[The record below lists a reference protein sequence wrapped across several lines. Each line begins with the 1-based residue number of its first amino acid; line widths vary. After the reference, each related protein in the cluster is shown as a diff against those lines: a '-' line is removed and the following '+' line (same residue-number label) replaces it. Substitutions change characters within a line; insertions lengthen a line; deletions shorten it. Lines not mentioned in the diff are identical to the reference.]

1 MRLLTFF
8 LCATTLILSVDS
20 LCYGNPLLDPID
32 DQYLKL
38 KIDSTLSS
46 DSVQRLHFVQYHIRE
61 AHQSLNTN
69 QLDTAI
75 THAEMITNYDVNQIP
90 GSLLSQAYYIIG
102 KANRINNR
110 TDLALKNYLVAIQK
124 LRYSDEIGYRS
135 VIYQELGAI
144 YKENGW
150 ISKSIEKYIEALKV
164 EDKLENEYKQIE
176 LLNIIIGLY
185 LESNDY
191 KNAILYQERL
201 LPLYSRHDLHKA
213 LDLMQNISDNYM
225 IVKNYQSAVFLQSQ
239 ILDVKKKY
247 NDVEGQLSVLLEF
260 LKIYQRQQDFT
271 KLFTYHKFF
280 SNLYHSQN
288 KKELSVNARSLKGES
303 LLILGDVFTTFGNL
317 NVKENYERALLYY
330 DTASSIFYTL
340 SDYGKV
346 AEAKLSTAKIYYNL
360 KEYKSAIENCELAVP
375 YFIQDNNYYQ
385 LMLSYE
391 LISESYMK
399 LDKFKPAY
407 QAQAQYIKYSDSLDD
422 IRTKQIDDLIDQY
435 KENTNRI
442 AFQNLE
448 QAMLQKELDT
458 LSDELLHLEIEK
470 QNRDIELL
478 IKEKSLNDLALKNEQ
493 LKNEQ
498 VTNENILLQQQIE
511 AELRERKILNLQA
524 ESSRQE
530 AELKNQ
536 QLYQITNEQQIYA
549 LEQEKKLS
557 DLQLQKGE
565 FQKMVYLLSSI
576 IIFILLISAVI
587 GYFNIRKSKSK
598 ISAKNKYIE
607 KQNKKLKDLNEEKN
621 RLIRIVAHDL
631 KNPLTS
637 ALTLSEI
644 IYKRFGKGTNEEQ
657 HNISLIRRS
666 LRRMQEMINKI
677 LDVKAIDSKQLNL
690 EYEAVNVRLIVNY
703 LIELFSR
710 KAEKK
715 NITILNETEESYI
728 HVDRDYFIQIL
739 ENLIS
744 NALKFSSMNT
754 SVRISTQEYD
764 DSCQISVADEGPG
777 FNKAELKRLFHENT
791 KLSPKP
797 TNGESGN
804 GLGLSIVKKYVE
816 AMNGKVW
823 CETKP
828 GQGSTFYVVF
838 EKEMVP
844 A

>member
-1 MRLLTFF
+1 MRLLIFL
-8 LCATTLILSVDS
+8 LCATTLIFSVDL
-20 LCYGNPLLDPID
+20 LCYGDPVLDPVD
-32 DQYLKL
+32 DQYIKL

-46 DSVQRLHFVQYHIRE
+46 DSIQRLHFAQYHLRE
-61 AHQSLNTN
+61 AHQALNTN
-69 QLDTAI
+69 QLDSAI
-75 THAEMITNYDVNQIP
+75 THAELITKFDVSQIS
-90 GSLLSQAYYIIG
+90 GGLLSQAFYIIG
-102 KANRINNR
+102 KVNRVNNR

-135 VIYQELGAI
+135 VLYQELGDI
-144 YKENGW
+144 YRENGW
-150 ISKSIEKYIEALKV
+150 ISKSIEKYIEALNV
-164 EDKLENEYKQIE
+164 ETKLENEYEQIE
-176 LLNIIIGLY
+176 LLNTIVALY

-191 KNAILYQERL
+191 NNAILYQERL
-201 LPLYSRHDLHKA
+201 LPLYSRHNLHKS
-213 LDLMQNISDNYM
+213 LSLMEEISDNYL
-225 IVKNYQSAVFLQSQ
+225 IIKNYQAAVFLQSQ
-239 ILDVKKKY
+239 ILEVRKKFKDV
-247 NDVEGQLSVLLEF
+247 DGQLSTLLEF
-260 LKIYQRQQDFT
+260 LKIYQQQPDFT

-288 KKELSVNARSLKGES
+288 KNDLTNKAKLLKGES

-317 NVKENYERALLYY
+317 NVKENYDRALLYY
-330 DTASSIFYTL
+330 DSASSIFYAL
-340 SDYGKV
+340 GHYNKV
-346 AEAKLSTAKIYYNL
+346 ADSKLSVARIYHNL
-360 KEYKSAIENCELAVP
+360 EDYKSAIENCELAIP
-375 YFIQDNNYYQ
+375 LFSQEKNYYK
-385 LMLSYE
+385 LMLSFE

-399 LDKFKPAY
+399 LDRYKPAF
-407 QAQAQYIKYSDSLDD
+407 QAQAQYIIFSDSLEQA
-422 IRTKQIDDLIDQY
+422 RTKQIDELIDQY

-458 LSDELLHLEIEK
+458 LSDELLFLEIEK

-498 VTNENILLQQQIE
+498 VTNENILLQQQID
-511 AELRERKILNLQA
+511 AELRDMKILNLQA
-524 ESSRQE
+524 ETSRQE
-530 AELKNQ
+530 ADLKNQ
-536 QLYQITNEQQIYA
+536 QIYQITNEQQIYA

-565 FQKMVYLLSSI
+565 VQRIVYLLSTI

-587 GYFNIRKSKSK
+587 GYFNIRRSRSK
-598 ISAKNKYIE
+598 ISAKNRFIE
-607 KQNKKLKDLNEEKN
+607 KQNEKLKDLNEEKN

-637 ALTLSEI
+637 ALTLSDMI
-644 IYKRFGKGTNEEQ
+644 HTKSIQGSNEEQ
-657 HNISLIRRS
+657 HSISLIRRS

-690 EYEAVNVRLIVNY
+690 EYEAVNVRLVINY
-703 LIELFSR
+703 LIELFAG
-710 KAEKK
+710 KAKKK
-715 NITILNETEESYI
+715 NIIIINESEESYI
-728 HVDRDYFIQIL
+728 YVDKDYFIQIL

-754 SVRISTQEYD
+754 IVRISSHESN
-764 DSCQISVADEGPG
+764 DSCQISVTDEGPG
-777 FNKAELKRLFHENT
+777 FNKRELKELFHENK

-797 TNGESGN
+797 TNGESSN

-823 CETKP
+823 CETTP
-828 GQGSTFYVVF
+828 GQGSTFYIEF
-838 EKEMVP
+838 EKVM
-844 A
+844 AMA

>member
-1 MRLLTFF
+1 
-8 LCATTLILSVDS
+8 VDF
-20 LCYGNPLLDPID
+20 LCYGDPVLNPID
-32 DQYLKL
+32 DQYIKL

-46 DSVQRLHFVQYHIRE
+46 DSIQRLHFVQYHLRE
-61 AHQSLNTN
+61 AHQALNTDK
-69 QLDTAI
+69 LDSAI
-75 THAEMITNYDVNQIP
+75 THAGMVTKFDVNQIS
-90 GSLLSQAYYIIG
+90 GGLLSQAFYIIG
-102 KANRINNR
+102 KANRINDR

-135 VIYQELGAI
+135 AIYQELGAI

-164 EDKLENEYKQIE
+164 EEKQENEYEQIK
-176 LLNIIIGLY
+176 LLNIISALY

-191 KNAILYQERL
+191 NNAILYQERL
-201 LPLYSRHDLHKA
+201 LPLYSRHNLHKA
-213 LDLMQNISDNYM
+213 LDLMQEISDNYLV
-225 IVKNYQSAVFLQSQ
+225 IKNYQSAVFLQSQ
-239 ILDVKKKY
+239 ILDVRKKY
-247 NDVEGQLSVLLEF
+247 HDVDGQLSALLEF
-260 LKIYQRQQDFT
+260 LKIYQLEQDFT

-288 KKELSVNARSLKGES
+288 KKELSDKARALKGES
-303 LLILGDVFTTFGNL
+303 LLILGNVFTTFGNL
-317 NVKENYERALLYY
+317 NVKENYDRALSYY
-330 DTASSIFYTL
+330 DTASSIFNTL
-340 SDYGKV
+340 GQYGKV
-346 AEAKLSTAKIYYNL
+346 AEAKLSSARIYHNL
-360 KEYKSAIENCELAVP
+360 EDYKSAIENCELAIP
-375 YFIQDNNYYQ
+375 YFSQDNNYYQ
-385 LMLSYE
+385 LMLSYD

-399 LDKFKPAY
+399 MDRFKQAY

-422 IRTKQIDDLIDQY
+422 LRTKQISELIDQY
-435 KENTNRI
+435 KENTSRI

-470 QNRDIELL
+470 QDRDIELL
-478 IKEKSLNDLALKNEQ
+478 IKEKSLNDLALRNEQ

-498 VTNENILLQQQIE
+498 VTNENTLLQQQIE

-524 ESSRQE
+524 NNSRQE
-530 AELKNQ
+530 ADLKNQ
-536 QLYQITNEQQIYA
+536 ELYKKTKEQQILA

-565 FQKMVYLLSSI
+565 VQKMVYLLSSI
-576 IIFILLISAVI
+576 IIFILLISAII
-587 GYFNIRKSKSK
+587 GYFNIRRSKSK
-598 ISAKNKYIE
+598 ISAKNRHIE
-607 KQNKKLKDLNEEKN
+607 EQNKKLKDLNEEKN

-644 IYKRFGKGTNEEQ
+644 IYKRFSQGTNEEQ

-666 LRRMQEMINKI
+666 LRRMHEMINKI

-690 EYEAVNVRLIVNY
+690 EYEAVNVKLIVNY
-703 LIELFSR
+703 LIELFTR

-715 NITILNETEESYI
+715 NIRILNESEESYI
-728 HVDRDYFIQIL
+728 HVDRDYFTQIL

-754 SVRISTQEYD
+754 IVTISTYENRDSCRISVT
-764 DSCQISVADEGPG
+764 DEGPG
-777 FNKAELKRLFHENT
+777 FNKEELKQLFHENS

-797 TNGESGN
+797 TNGESSN

-823 CETKP
+823 CETAP
-828 GQGSTFYVVF
+828 GQGSTFYVEF
-838 EKEMVP
+838 EKEMVL

>member
-1 MRLLTFF
+1 
-8 LCATTLILSVDS
+8 
-20 LCYGNPLLDPID
+20 
-32 DQYLKL
+32 
-38 KIDSTLSS
+38 
-46 DSVQRLHFVQYHIRE
+46 
-61 AHQSLNTN
+61 
-69 QLDTAI
+69 
-75 THAEMITNYDVNQIP
+75 
-90 GSLLSQAYYIIG
+90 
-102 KANRINNR
+102 
-110 TDLALKNYLVAIQK
+110 
-124 LRYSDEIGYRS
+124 
-135 VIYQELGAI
+135 
-144 YKENGW
+144 
-150 ISKSIEKYIEALKV
+150 
-164 EDKLENEYKQIE
+164 
-176 LLNIIIGLY
+176 
-185 LESNDY
+185 
-191 KNAILYQERL
+191 
-201 LPLYSRHDLHKA
+201 
-213 LDLMQNISDNYM
+213 
-225 IVKNYQSAVFLQSQ
+225 
-239 ILDVKKKY
+239 
-247 NDVEGQLSVLLEF
+247 
-260 LKIYQRQQDFT
+260 
-271 KLFTYHKFF
+271 
-280 SNLYHSQN
+280 
-288 KKELSVNARSLKGES
+288 
-303 LLILGDVFTTFGNL
+303 
-317 NVKENYERALLYY
+317 
-330 DTASSIFYTL
+330 
-340 SDYGKV
+340 
-346 AEAKLSTAKIYYNL
+346 
-360 KEYKSAIENCELAVP
+360 
-375 YFIQDNNYYQ
+375 
-385 LMLSYE
+385 
-391 LISESYMK
+391 MK

-407 QAQAQYIKYSDSLDD
+407 QAQAQYIKYSDSLDE
-422 IRTKQIDDLIDQY
+422 IRTKQIDELIDQY

-448 QAMLQKELDT
+448 QAMLQRELDT

-511 AELRERKILNLQA
+511 AELREREILNLQA

-530 AELKNQ
+530 ADLKNKE
-536 QLYQITNEQQIYA
+536 LDQIRNQQQILT

-565 FQKMVYLLSSI
+565 VQKMVYLLSSI
-576 IIFILLISAVI
+576 IIFILLVSAVI

-598 ISAKNKYIE
+598 ISAKNRYIE
-607 KQNKKLKDLNEEKN
+607 KQNRKLKDLNEEKN

-644 IYKRFGKGTNEEQ
+644 IYQKFGKGTNEEQ

-703 LIELFSR
+703 LMELFSR

-715 NITILNETEESYI
+715 NITILNEAEESYI
-728 HVDRDYFIQIL
+728 RVDRDYFIQIL

-754 SVRISTQEYD
+754 SVRISTQENND
-764 DSCQISVADEGPG
+764 TCQISVADEGPG
-777 FNKAELKRLFHENT
+777 FNKKELKQLFNENT

-797 TNGESGN
+797 TNGESSN

-828 GQGSTFYVVF
+828 GQGSTFFVEF
-838 EKEMVP
+838 EKEMVL

>member
-1 MRLLTFF
+1 MRLLNF
-8 LCATTLILSVDS
+8 LLYATTLILSVDN

-32 DQYLKL
+32 DQYIKL
-38 KIDSTLSS
+38 KIDSTISS
-46 DSVQRLHFVQYHIRE
+46 DSIQRLHFVHYHLIE
-61 AHQSLNTN
+61 AHKALNTN

-75 THAEMITNYDVNQIP
+75 THAEMITMYDVNQVP
-90 GSLLSQAYYIIG
+90 GSLLSQAFYIIG
-102 KANRINNR
+102 KANRINNK

-144 YKENGW
+144 YQENGW

-164 EDKLENEYKQIE
+164 EERLENEYKQIE
-176 LLNIIIGLY
+176 LLNTIIALY

-191 KNAILYQERL
+191 NNAILYQERL
-201 LPLYSRHDLHKA
+201 LPLYSRHDIHKA
-213 LDLMQNISDNYM
+213 LNLMENMSDNYLV
-225 IVKNYQSAVFLQSQ
+225 VKNYQSAVFLQSQ
-239 ILDVKKKY
+239 ILDVRKKY
-247 NDVEGQLSVLLEF
+247 NDVDGELSVLLEF
-260 LKIYQRQQDFT
+260 LRIYQQQQDYT

-288 KKELSVNARSLKGES
+288 KKELTDDTRSLKGES

-317 NVKENYERALLYY
+317 NVKENYDRALSYY
-330 DTASSIFYTL
+330 DSASSIFYGL
-340 SDYGKV
+340 GKYGKV
-346 AEAKLSTAKIYYNL
+346 AEAKLSGAKIYHNL
-360 KEYKSAIENCELAVP
+360 KEYKSAIENCEQAIP
-375 YFIQDNNYYQ
+375 YFIQEKNYYQ

-407 QAQAQYIKYSDSLDD
+407 QAQAQYIKYSDSLDE
-422 IRTKQIDDLIDQY
+422 IRTKQIDALIDQY

-448 QAMLQKELDT
+448 QAMLQRELDT

-470 QNRDIELL
+470 QNRDIVLL
-478 IKEKSLNDLALKNEQ
+478 IKEKSLNDLALKHEQ

-511 AELRERKILNLQA
+511 AEAREREILNLQA
-524 ESSRQE
+524 ESSQQE
-530 AELKNQ
+530 ADLKNKE
-536 QLYQITNEQQIYA
+536 LDQIRNQQQILT

-565 FQKMVYLLSSI
+565 VQKMVYLLGSI

-598 ISAKNKYIE
+598 ISAKNRYIQ
-607 KQNKKLKDLNEEKN
+607 KQNEKLKDLNEEKN

-644 IYKRFGKGTNEEQ
+644 IYKKFGKGTNEEQ

-715 NITILNETEESYI
+715 NIAILNEAEESYI

-754 SVRISTQEYD
+754 SVRISTQENND
-764 DSCQISVADEGPG
+764 TCKISITDEGPG
-777 FNKAELKRLFHENT
+777 FNKQELKQLFHENT

-797 TNGESGN
+797 TNGESSN

-828 GQGSTFYVVF
+828 GQGSTFYVEF
-838 EKEMVP
+838 EKEMVL

>member
-1 MRLLTFF
+1 MRLLTF
-8 LCATTLILSVDS
+8 LICATTLILSVNNQ
-20 LCYGNPLLDPID
+20 CYGDPVLDPID

-46 DSVQRLHFVQYHIRE
+46 DSIQRLHFVQYHLRE
-61 AHQSLNTN
+61 AHQALNIN
-69 QLDTAI
+69 QLDSAI
-75 THAEMITNYDVNQIP
+75 AHAEMITQFDVNQIS
-90 GSLLSQAYYIIG
+90 GGLLSQAYYIIG
-102 KANRINNR
+102 KANRINKR

-144 YKENGW
+144 YQENGW

-176 LLNIIIGLY
+176 LLNTIIALY
-185 LESNDY
+185 LGSHDY
-191 KNAILYQERL
+191 NNAILYQERL
-201 LPLYSRHDLHKA
+201 LPLYSRHNMHKA
-213 LDLMQNISDNYM
+213 LDLMQEISDNYLV
-225 IVKNYQSAVFLQSQ
+225 VKNYQSAVFLQSQ
-239 ILDVKKKY
+239 ILNVKEKY
-247 NDVEGQLSVLLEF
+247 DDVEGQLTVLLEF
-260 LKIYQRQQDFT
+260 LKIYQQQQDFT

-288 KKELSVNARSLKGES
+288 KKELTDNARSLKGES

-317 NVKENYERALLYY
+317 NVKENYDRALSYY
-330 DTASSIFYTL
+330 DTASSIFYVL
-340 SDYGKV
+340 GQYGKV
-346 AEAKLSTAKIYYNL
+346 AEAKLSAARIYHNL
-360 KEYKSAIENCELAVP
+360 EEYKSAIENCELAIP
-375 YFIQDNNYYQ
+375 YFIHDKNYYQ
-385 LMLSYE
+385 LMVSYE

-407 QAQAQYIKYSDSLDD
+407 QAQAQYIKYSDSLND
-422 IRTKQIDDLIDQY
+422 IRTKQIDKLIDQY

-470 QNRDIELL
+470 QSRDIELL
-478 IKEKSLNDLALKNEQ
+478 IKEKSINDLALKNEQ

-498 VTNENILLQQQIE
+498 VTNENIVLQQQIE

-524 ESSRQE
+524 DSSRQE

-565 FQKMVYLLSSI
+565 VQKMVYLLSSI
-576 IIFILLISAVI
+576 IIFILLISVVV
-587 GYFNIRKSKSK
+587 GYLNIRKSKSK
-598 ISAKNKYIE
+598 ISAKNRYIE

-644 IYKRFGKGTNEEQ
+644 IYKKFSRGTNEEQ

-703 LIELFSR
+703 LIELFAR

-715 NITILNETEESYI
+715 NISILNETEESYI
-728 HVDRDYFIQIL
+728 HVDRDYFTQIL

-744 NALKFSSMNT
+744 NALKFSPT
-754 SVRISTQEYD
+754 STIVRISTRENN

-777 FNKAELKRLFHENT
+777 FNKKELKQLFHENT
-791 KLSPKP
+791 QLSPKP
-797 TNGESGN
+797 TNGESSN

-823 CETKP
+823 CETSP
-828 GQGSTFYVVF
+828 GQGSTFYVEF

>member
-1 MRLLTFF
+1 MRLLTFL
-8 LCATTLILSVDS
+8 LCATTFMFSVAS
-20 LCYGNPLLDPID
+20 LCYGSPELDPID

-46 DSVQRLHFVQYHIRE
+46 DSIQRLHFVNYHLKE
-61 AHQSLNTN
+61 AHQALNTD
-69 QLDTAI
+69 QLDSAM
-75 THAEMITNYDVNQIP
+75 THAELVTKFDVNQIS
-90 GSLLSQAYYIIG
+90 GELLSQAFYIIG
-102 KANRINNR
+102 KVNQVNKQ
-110 TDLALKNYLVAIQK
+110 TDLALKNYLIAIQK

-144 YKENGW
+144 YYENGW
-150 ISKSIEKYIEALKV
+150 ISKSIEKYIDALRV
-164 EDKLENEYKQIE
+164 ETKLKNEYEQID
-176 LLNIIIGLY
+176 LLNTIIALY

-191 KNAILYQERL
+191 NNAILYQERL
-201 LPLYSRHDLHKA
+201 LPLYSRHNMNHA
-213 LDLMQNISDNYM
+213 LILMEEISENYL
-225 IVKNYQSAVFLQSQ
+225 IVKNYQAAVFLQSQ
-239 ILDVKKKY
+239 ILEVRKKY
-247 NDVEGQLSVLLEF
+247 NDIDGQLSTLLQF
-260 LKIYQRQQDFT
+260 LKIYQKQPDFT

-288 KKELSVNARSLKGES
+288 KKDLTNEAKFLKGES
-303 LLILGDVFTTFGNL
+303 LMILGDVFSSMGNL
-317 NVKENYERALLYY
+317 NVKENYERALLYF
-330 DTASSIFYTL
+330 DSASSIFFTL
-340 SDYGKV
+340 GKYNKV
-346 AEAKLSTAKIYYNL
+346 ADTKLSAANVYHNL
-360 KEYKSAIENCELAVP
+360 EDYKSAIENCEMAIPL
-375 YFIQDNNYYQ
+375 FSQDNNYYK

-399 LDKFKPAY
+399 LDRYKPAF
-407 QAQAQYIKYSDSLDD
+407 QAQAQYIIYSDSLDQM
-422 IRTKQIDDLIDQY
+422 RTKQIDELIDHY
-435 KENTNRI
+435 KENTSRI

-470 QNRDIELL
+470 QKRDIELL
-478 IKEKSLNDLALKNEQ
+478 IKEKSINDLALKNEQ

-511 AELRERKILNLQA
+511 GELREREILNLQA

-536 QLYQITNEQQIYA
+536 QIYQITNEQQIYA

-565 FQKMVYLLSSI
+565 FQKMVYLLSII
-576 IIFILLISAVI
+576 IIFILLISVVI
-587 GYFNIRKSKSK
+587 GYFNIRRSRSK
-598 ISAKNKYIE
+598 ISSKNMFIE
-607 KQNKKLKDLNEEKN
+607 EQNEKLKELNEEKN

-644 IYKRFGKGTNEEQ
+644 IYKKSVQGTNEEQ
-657 HNISLIRRS
+657 HQISLIRRS

-690 EYEAVNVRLIVNY
+690 EYEAVNVKLIINY
-703 LIELFSR
+703 LIELFSG
-710 KAEKK
+710 KARKK
-715 NITILNETEESYI
+715 NITILNDSDESYI
-728 HVDRDYFIQIL
+728 RIDRDYFTQIL

-754 SVRISTQEYD
+754 IIRISSLENNEACRIAV
-764 DSCQISVADEGPG
+764 SDEGPG
-777 FNKAELKRLFHENT
+777 FNKKELKQLFYENK

-797 TNGESGN
+797 TNGESSN

-823 CETKP
+823 CEAKP
-828 GQGSTFYVVF
+828 GKGSTFYIEF
-838 EKEMVP
+838 EKVMVF